1 MATCR
6 SKKRSTPKASRVE
19 QLVLIVG
26 LLFATV
32 IAVGLGD
39 RLKLP
44 YPVLML
50 IMAGAMTF
58 IPGFPDLR
66 IDPELI
72 LPIFL
77 PPLLFATA
85 QKSSWSVFRVR
96 WRTILLLAVALVV
109 VSTAVAA
116 GAAWLLVPGIGLPA
130 AVALGAMA
138 APPDPVAVESVA
150 GRVRMPRRLITV
162 LQSEGL
168 FNDAAA
174 IVIFQAA
181 VASAVDGQPF
191 GPGVAAKFALGAVAA
206 VVVGLAMGW
215 LTGLVTRL
223 IASSVARSAV
233 TLVVPFA
240 AYILA
245 EELHA
250 SGVIAVVV
258 TALEIK
264 RHARAEDATE
274 RITRAAFWDVVELLV
289 TGLAFGLVGLEMREV
304 ITVEGTAIWGMIPL
318 AVAVSVLVI
327 AVRLLWFGLLALVYR
342 KSGAGMPPTGLK
354 DVVVLGWC
362 GMRGLAT
369 LALALALPTVLPSG
383 DPFPGRHEIIVT
395 ACAVL
400 LATLVLPGLTLP
412 WLMRVLKATD
422 NGVEEREAGR
432 LMALRAQEAAV
443 AALRGNKLIQNL
455 PPEKVAQLKA
465 KMLHLHAE
473 LLDGGLVDGG
483 PQERRRRGRELAIA
497 VQTIALDAARQE
509 VLSARNEAE
518 TDPEVADRVLR
529 QLDLRTMI
537 MPEQ

>member
-1 MATCR
+1 M
-6 SKKRSTPKASRVE
+6 E
-19 QLVLIVG
+19 QLILIIG

-32 IAVGLGD
+32 VAVGLGD

-50 IMAGAMTF
+50 IMAGALTF

-66 IDPELI
+66 IEPELI

-85 QKSSWSVFRVR
+85 QKSSWAVFRIR

-109 VSTAVAA
+109 VSTAAVA
-116 GAAWLLVPGIGLPA
+116 GIAWLLIPSIGIPA
-130 AVALGAMA
+130 AIALGAMC
-138 APPDPVAVESVA
+138 APPDPVAVESIA
-150 GRVRMPRRLITV
+150 GRVHMPRRLTTV

-181 VASAVDGQPF
+181 VASAMDGQPF
-191 GPGVAAKFALGAVAA
+191 GLGVVGKFLLGAAIA
-206 VVVGLAMGW
+206 IVVGMLFGW
-215 LTGLVTRL
+215 LTRVITKL
-223 IASSVARSAV
+223 ISSSVARSAV

-245 EELHA
+245 EEVHA

-289 TGLAFGLVGLEMREV
+289 TGLAFGLVGLEVREV
-304 ITVEGTAIWGMIPL
+304 IKVEGSAIWGMLPMAI
-318 AVAVSVLVI
+318 AISVLVI
-327 AVRLLWFGLLALVYR
+327 AVRFLWFGMLALLSR
-342 KSGAGMPPTGLK
+342 KNDGDLPPTGLK
-354 DVVVLGWC
+354 DVVILTWC

-369 LALALALPTVLPSG
+369 LALALALPVMLPTG
-383 DPFPGRHEIIVT
+383 EAFPGRHEIIVA

-400 LATLVLPGLTLP
+400 LTTLVLPGLTLP

-422 NGVEEREAGR
+422 DGAEEREAAKV
-432 LMALRAQEAAV
+432 LALRAQEAAV
-443 AALRGNKLIQNL
+443 AALRDHELIRSL
-455 PPEKVAQLKA
+455 PPEKIALVKE
-465 KMLHLHAE
+465 KMKRLHAE
-473 LLDGGLVDGG
+473 LLDGSLKDEGME
-483 PQERRRRGRELAIA
+483 ERRRRGRELAIT
-497 VQTIALDAARQE
+497 VQTIALDAARTE
-509 VLSARNEAE
+509 VLNARNEADA
-518 TDPEVADRVLR
+518 DPEVVDRVLR

-537 MPEQ
+537 TPES

>member
-1 MATCR
+1 M
-6 SKKRSTPKASRVE
+6 E
-19 QLVLIVG
+19 QLVLIIG

-32 IAVGLGD
+32 VAVGLGD

-50 IMAGAMTF
+50 ILAVAMTF

-96 WRTILLLAVALVV
+96 WRTIILLAVALVV
-109 VSTAVAA
+109 VSTAAVA
-116 GAAWLLVPGIGLPA
+116 GAAWLLIPGIGLPA

-138 APPDPVAVESVA
+138 APPDPVAVESVS
-150 GRVRMPRRLITV
+150 GRVHMPRRLITV

-174 IVIFQAA
+174 IVVFQAA
-181 VASAVDGQPF
+181 VASALSGQPF
-191 GPGVAAKFALGAVAA
+191 GAEVAAKFALGAVAA
-206 VVVGLAMGW
+206 VVVGMLMGW
-215 LTGLVTRL
+215 LTGLITRL
-223 IASSVARSAV
+223 ITSSVARSAV

-245 EELHA
+245 EEVHA

-264 RHARAEDATE
+264 RHARAEDAAE
-274 RITRAAFWDVVELLV
+274 RVTRAAFWDVVELLV
-289 TGLAFGLVGLEMREV
+289 TGLAFGLVGLEVREV
-304 ITVEGTAIWGMIPL
+304 INAEGSAIWGMVPL
-318 AVAVSVLVI
+318 AAGISVLVI
-327 AVRLLWFGLLALVYR
+327 AVRFLWFGLLALL
-342 KSGAGMPPTGLK
+342 SHQSEGGLQPTSLQ
-354 DVVVLGWC
+354 DVVILTWC

-369 LALALALPTVLPSG
+369 LALALALPAALPSG
-383 DPFPGRHEIIVT
+383 DAFPGRHEIIVV

-422 NGVEEREAGR
+422 DGVEEREAGR
-432 LMALRAQEAAV
+432 LLALRAQDAAV
-443 AALRGNKLIQNL
+443 AALRDNELIKNL
-455 PPEKVAQLKA
+455 PQEKLQLVKS
-465 KMLHLHAE
+465 KMKRLHAE
-473 LLDGGLVDGG
+473 LLDGNLDDGG
-483 PQERRRRGRELAIA
+483 ADERRRRGRELAIA

-509 VLSARNEAE
+509 VLTARNEAA

-537 MPEQ
+537 MPE

>member
-1 MATCR
+1 M
-6 SKKRSTPKASRVE
+6 E
-19 QLVLIVG
+19 QLVLIIG

-32 IAVGLGD
+32 LAVGLGD
-39 RLKLP
+39 KLRLP

-50 IMAGAMTF
+50 IMAGALTF

-96 WRTILLLAVALVV
+96 WRTIIMLAVALVV
-109 VSTAVAA
+109 VSTAMVA
-116 GAAWLLVPGIGLPA
+116 GAAWLLIPGIGIPA
-130 AVALGAMA
+130 AIALGAMA

-150 GRVRMPRRLITV
+150 SRVHMPRRLITV

-181 VASAVDGQPF
+181 VAAAVDGEPF
-191 GPGVAAKFALGAVAA
+191 GFGVVGKFLLGAALA
-206 VVVGLAMGW
+206 IIVGMFMGW
-215 LTGLVTRL
+215 VTGLITKL
-223 IASSVARSAV
+223 ITSPVARSAV

-258 TALEIK
+258 TALEMK

-289 TGLAFGLVGLEMREV
+289 TGLAFGLVGLEVREV
-304 ITVEGTAIWGMIPL
+304 IRVEGSAIWGMLPMAIGISIL
-318 AVAVSVLVI
+318 GIV
-327 AVRLLWFGLLALVYR
+327 VRVLWFGMMAMLSKKRDGDL
-342 KSGAGMPPTGLK
+342 PPTGIK
-354 DVVVLGWC
+354 DVIILSWC

-369 LALALALPTVLPSG
+369 LALALALPTVLPTG
-383 DPFPGRHEIIVT
+383 EAFPGRHEIIVA

-400 LATLVLPGLTLP
+400 LTTLVLPGLTLP

-422 NGVEEREAGR
+422 DGVEEREAAK
-432 LMALRAQEAAV
+432 LMALRAQDAAV
-443 AALRGNKLIQNL
+443 AALRDNDIIKNL
-455 PPEKVAQLKA
+455 PPEKTALVKA
-465 KMLHLHAE
+465 RMQRLQAE
-473 LLDGGLVDGG
+473 LLDGSLKNEG
-483 PQERRRRGRELAIA
+483 QAERRRRGRELAIA
-497 VQTIALDAARQE
+497 VQTIALDAARAE
-509 VLSARNEAE
+509 ILMARNEPD

-537 MPEQ
+537 MPD

>member
-1 MATCR
+1 M
-6 SKKRSTPKASRVE
+6 E
-19 QLVLIVG
+19 QLVLIIG

-32 IAVGLGD
+32 VAVGIGD

-50 IMAGAMTF
+50 ILSAALTF

-66 IDPELI
+66 INPELI

-85 QKSSWSVFRVR
+85 QKSSWSVFRIR
-96 WRTILLLAVALVV
+96 WRTILSLAVALVV
-109 VSTAVAA
+109 VSTAVVA
-116 GAAWLLVPGIGLPA
+116 GAAWLMIPGIGIPA
-130 AVALGAMA
+130 AIALGAMV

-150 GRVRMPRRLITV
+150 GRVHMPRRLITV

-181 VASAVDGQPF
+181 VASAVTGESF
-191 GPGVAAKFALGAVAA
+191 GFEVAGKFVLGAAAA
-206 VVVGLAMGW
+206 VVVGLLMGW
-215 LTGLVTRL
+215 VTGLITKL
-223 IASSVARSAV
+223 IKSSVARSAV

-245 EELHA
+245 EEVHA

-258 TALEIK
+258 VALEMK

-274 RITRAAFWDVVELLV
+274 RITRTAFWDVVELLV
-289 TGLAFGLVGLEMREV
+289 TGLAFGLVGLEVRQVVKE
-304 ITVEGTAIWGMIPL
+304 EGSAIWGMIPL
-318 AVAVSVLVI
+318 AVAVCVLVF
-327 AVRLLWFGLLALVYR
+327 AVRFLWFGLLALTS
-342 KSGAGMPPTGLK
+342 KKHDDDLPPTSAK
-354 DVVVLGWC
+354 DVVILGWC

-369 LALALALPTVLPSG
+369 LALALALPATLANG
-383 DPFPGRHEIIVT
+383 DAFPARHEIIVI

-412 WLMRVLKATD
+412 WLMRVLKATGD
-422 NGVEEREAGR
+422 GSEEREAAR
-432 LMALRAQEAAV
+432 VLALRAQAAAV
-443 AALRGNKLIQNL
+443 AALKDNDRIKSL
-455 PPEKVAQLKA
+455 PADKVELVKS
-465 KMLHLHAE
+465 KMVRLHAE
-473 LLDGGLVDGG
+473 LLDGSLKNE
-483 PQERRRRGRELAIA
+483 PQDARRKRGRELAIA

-509 VLSARNEAE
+509 IIEARNEPGI
-518 TDPEVADRVLR
+518 DPEVADRVLR

-537 MPEQ
+537 MPD

>member
-1 MATCR
+1 M
-6 SKKRSTPKASRVE
+6 E
-19 QLVLIVG
+19 QLVIIIG

-32 IAVGLGD
+32 VAVGLGD
-39 RLKLP
+39 RLRLP

-58 IPGFPDLR
+58 IPGFPDLG

-96 WRTILLLAVALVV
+96 WRTIILLAVALVV
-109 VSTAVAA
+109 ASTAVAA
-116 GAAWLLVPGIGLPA
+116 GAAWLMVPGIGLPA

-138 APPDPVAVESVA
+138 APPDPVAVESVS
-150 GRVRMPRRLITV
+150 GRVHMPRRLVTV

-181 VASAVDGQPF
+181 VASAMDGKPF
-191 GPGVAAKFALGAVAA
+191 GVGVTAMFVLGAIAA
-206 VVVGLAMGW
+206 IVIGVFMGW
-215 LTGLVTRL
+215 VTGLITRF
-223 IASSVARSAV
+223 ITSSVARSAV

-245 EELHA
+245 EEVHA

-274 RITRAAFWDVVELLV
+274 RVTRAAFWDVVELLV
-289 TGLAFGLVGLEMREV
+289 TGLAFGLVGLEVRGV
-304 ITVEGTAIWGMIPL
+304 IKAEGAAIWGMVPA
-318 AVAVSVLVI
+318 AVGVSVLVI
-327 AVRLLWFGLLALVYR
+327 AVRFLWFGLLALLSR
-342 KSGAGMPPTGLK
+342 KTVGGLPPASFK
-354 DVVVLGWC
+354 DVVVLTWC

-369 LALALALPTVLPSG
+369 LALALALPSVLPSG
-383 DPFPGRHEIIVT
+383 LPFPGRHEIIVI

-412 WLMRVLKATD
+412 WLMRALNATD
-422 NGVEEREAGR
+422 DGVEEREAAR
-432 LMALRAQEAAV
+432 LLALRAQEAAV
-443 AALRGNKLIQNL
+443 AALRSNDRIKNL
-455 PPEKVAQLKA
+455 PPEKVELVKSRMSRLQ
-465 KMLHLHAE
+465 AE
-473 LLDGGLVDGG
+473 LLDGSLKDESID
-483 PQERRRRGRELAIA
+483 ERRRRGRQLAIA

-509 VLSARNEAE
+509 IITARNEPE
-518 TDPEVADRVLR
+518 TDPEAADRVLR

-537 MPEQ
+537 MPE